1 LTGRKKTSFLFN
13 IERITTRLYIKPIIE
28 IVTPAPLGSL
38 HGNRMTALRW
48 QAFLRD
54 LGYVAEVTESW
65 SGGDASLLIALHAYR
80 SHHSILQFKRQYPG
94 KPVVL
99 VLTGTDLYRDMANH
113 DEVLQSMDLADV
125 LVVLQSSALDSIPPN
140 YRHKAQVIYQSVEVG
155 AHTVNAGSGFQVAV
169 IGHLREEKDPFC
181 IARSLFLM
189 PTNSQVH
196 VLHLGKAMNPQMEI
210 VARDYSDK
218 LTRYRWVGEQ
228 SHDEAMRILSESH
241 LMVISSRMEG
251 GAHVV
256 SEAIALGIPLI
267 ASDIAGNR
275 GLLGDGYPGYYPVAD
290 EAALAALL
298 YRAETD
304 AHFYASLKKHIE
316 VRKSLI
322 SPEREQ
328 KSIQELI
335 KKLIGE

>member
-1 LTGRKKTSFLFN
+1 
-13 IERITTRLYIKPIIE
+13 
-28 IVTPAPLGSL
+28 
-38 HGNRMTALRW
+38 
-48 QAFLRD
+48 
-54 LGYVAEVTESW
+54 
-65 SGGDASLLIALHAYR
+65 
-80 SHHSILQFKRQYPG
+80 
-94 KPVVL
+94 
-99 VLTGTDLYRDMANH
+99 
-113 DEVLQSMDLADV
+113 
-125 LVVLQSSALDSIPPN
+125 
-140 YRHKAQVIYQSVEVG
+140 
-155 AHTVNAGSGFQVAV
+155 
-169 IGHLREEKDPFC
+169 
-181 IARSLFLM
+181 
-189 PTNSQVH
+189 
-196 VLHLGKAMNPQMEI
+196 
-210 VARDYSDK
+210 
-218 LTRYRWVGEQ
+218 
-228 SHDEAMRILSESH
+228 
-241 LMVISSRMEG
+241 MVISSRMEG